1 MALIRIKI
9 HQVLRILEFCGT
21 FTSTWPP
28 ESTAGKREI
37 FLRDLGWTLAILNV
51 LGSLPPLIL
60 GAWYS
65 ENDII
70 RMMKALS
77 ELTALMEV
85 LFNLILCRIG
95 RSRLQ
100 KLLAQLRK
108 FLKHA
113 ELHER
118 HIIQKYI
125 NRYSD
130 FYAFVGISYILAA
143 ITFSCGPLF
152 LSINLPM
159 EAWYPFST
167 NTPYTRGILY
177 ILQVFAILQTGFCI
191 TVDFMIAMFFWYS
204 AARLEMLG
212 QEFQQITHESHVKN
226 CIQKHQ
232 EIIIFVEE
240 VQYTVQYLICKSNIT
255 MASAVICGAFPLV
268 HKQPLAVTAQFIC
281 MVLGG
286 CERLY
291 ITAWPA
297 DDLAEMSQQ
306 IAWSAY
312 SIPWF
317 EKSRETITNISIFI
331 QRSQKPLLIS
341 MGSMFP
347 VLSVQYYAN
356 FLKTISSYFMTMRAV
371 IAE

>member
-232 EIIIFVEE
+232 EII
-240 VQYTVQYLICKSNIT
+240 
-255 MASAVICGAFPLV
+255 M
-268 HKQPLAVTAQFIC
+268 
-281 MVLGG
+281 
-286 CERLY
+286 
-291 ITAWPA
+291 
-297 DDLAEMSQQ
+297 
-306 IAWSAY
+306 
-312 SIPWF
+312 
-317 EKSRETITNISIFI
+317 
-331 QRSQKPLLIS
+331 
-341 MGSMFP
+341 
-347 VLSVQYYAN
+347 
-356 FLKTISSYFMTMRAV
+356 
-371 IAE
+371 